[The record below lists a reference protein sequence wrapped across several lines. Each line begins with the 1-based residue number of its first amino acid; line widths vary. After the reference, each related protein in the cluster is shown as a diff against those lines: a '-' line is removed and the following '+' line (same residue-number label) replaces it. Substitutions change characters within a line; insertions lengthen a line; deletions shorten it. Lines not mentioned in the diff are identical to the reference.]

1 MAKAGIAMLAADG
14 DGGAMVTRL
23 AHRPVAEQ
31 GDRVPRT
38 AIT

>member
-14 DGGAMVTRL
+14 DAGAMVTRL